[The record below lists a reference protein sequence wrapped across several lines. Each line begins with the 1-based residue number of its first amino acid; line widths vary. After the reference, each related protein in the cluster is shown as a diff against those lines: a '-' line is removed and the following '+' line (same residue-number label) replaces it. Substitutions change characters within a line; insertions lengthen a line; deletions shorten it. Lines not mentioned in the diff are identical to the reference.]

1 MPEPRSVAEAVYR
14 EESGRIIAALIRLS
28 GSFDLSEEAMQEAF
42 ASALESW
49 PRQGIPNNPA
59 AWITAAAHRKLIDA
73 LRRAATRRG
82 KSELLAHHLPT
93 ASLPHEM
100 ASSEEIIFPD
110 DRLRLMFTCCH
121 PALNQEAQIALT
133 LRTLGGLA
141 TAEIARAFLIPEP
154 TLAQRLV
161 RAKRKIQDARI
172 PYEVPPKEQVPARL
186 ASVQAVVYLVFNEGY
201 AATVGDQLV
210 RRDLCVEAIRLAR
223 LLCDLMPDQPEN
235 LGLLS
240 LMLLHDSRRAA
251 RSTPNGE
258 LITLE
263 EQDRS
268 LWDWQQAL
276 EGLNLVERALRL
288 RAPGPYQLQAAI
300 AALHAQAPT
309 AADTDWRQI
318 AALYREL
325 QRFQPSKVVELNQA
339 VAVAMGEG
347 LERGLALID
356 ALDGLNDYY
365 LFHAARADLLRRLNR
380 PAEAAKAYQRAIA
393 LAGNQVE
400 RGYLQRR
407 MQKLDV

>member
-1 MPEPRSVAEAVYR
+1 MLAV
-14 EESGRIIAALIRLS
+14 
-28 GSFDLSEEAMQEAF
+28 
-42 ASALESW
+42 
-49 PRQGIPNNPA
+49 
-59 AWITAAAHRKLIDA
+59 
-73 LRRAATRRG
+73 
-82 KSELLAHHLPT
+82 
-93 ASLPHEM
+93 
-100 ASSEEIIFPD
+100 
-110 DRLRLMFTCCH
+110 
-121 PALNQEAQIALT
+121 
-133 LRTLGGLA
+133 RTG
-141 TAEIARAFLIPEP
+141 
-154 TLAQRLV
+154 
-161 RAKRKIQDARI
+161 
-172 PYEVPPKEQVPARL
+172 
-186 ASVQAVVYLVFNEGY
+186 
-201 AATVGDQLV
+201 
-210 RRDLCVEAIRLAR
+210 
-223 LLCDLMPDQPEN
+223 
-235 LGLLS
+235 
-240 LMLLHDSRRAA
+240 
-251 RSTPNGE
+251 
-258 LITLE
+258 
-263 EQDRS
+263 
-268 LWDWQQAL
+268 DWQQAL

>member
-1 MPEPRSVAEAVYR
+1 M
-14 EESGRIIAALIRLS
+14 
-28 GSFDLSEEAMQEAF
+28 
-42 ASALESW
+42 
-49 PRQGIPNNPA
+49 
-59 AWITAAAHRKLIDA
+59 
-73 LRRAATRRG
+73 
-82 KSELLAHHLPT
+82 
-93 ASLPHEM
+93 
-100 ASSEEIIFPD
+100 
-110 DRLRLMFTCCH
+110 
-121 PALNQEAQIALT
+121 
-133 LRTLGGLA
+133 
-141 TAEIARAFLIPEP
+141 
-154 TLAQRLV
+154 
-161 RAKRKIQDARI
+161 
-172 PYEVPPKEQVPARL
+172 
-186 ASVQAVVYLVFNEGY
+186 VFNEGY